1 MITVVIVKVIIM
13 KVIII
18 IIVIIIAAIIIA
30 IIKINYY
37 IVKIFGISKNCVLNK
52 CGSKHH

>member
-13 KVIII
+13 KVII